1 MKSLWRPWLTEAP
14 FAAAESAAR
23 AVDLP
28 VGHKTVRVTVTADGG
43 LELWL
48 NGCLRKRRE
57 PTERDPLYVWTNVE
71 LYWEE
76 HRYVEARYYRGA
88 DGGLEVTINGDT
100 VYEAYPFTGDGT

>member
-1 MKSLWRPWLTEAP
+1 M
-14 FAAAESAAR
+14 SATGS
-23 AVDLP
+23 VDLP

-57 PTERDPLYVWTNVE
+57 PSGHDPLYVWTNVE

-76 HRYVEARYYRGA
+76 HRYVEARYYRRDTGR
-88 DGGLEVTINGDT
+88 LEVAVNGDS
-100 VYEAYPFTGDGT
+100 VYEECPFGERSVGD

>member
-1 MKSLWRPWLTEAP
+1 M
-14 FAAAESAAR
+14 AAEST
-23 AVDLP
+23 VDIP

-57 PTERDPLYVWTNVE
+57 PSDRDPLYVWTNVE

-76 HRYVEARYYRGA
+76 HRYVEARYYRRARGR
-88 DGGLEVTINGDT
+88 LEVAVNGDT
-100 VYEAYPFTGDGT
+100 VFEELSFGGAGADA

>member
-1 MKSLWRPWLTEAP
+1 M
-14 FAAAESAAR
+14 
-23 AVDLP
+23 P

-57 PTERDPLYVWTNVE
+57 RSERDPLYVWTNVE

-76 HRYVEARYYRGA
+76 HRYVEARYYRSDRGR
-88 DGGLEVTINGDT
+88 LEVTVNGDT
-100 VYEAYPFTGDGT
+100 VYEERAFGERGAGA